1 MSFKHNFQFF
11 VSVYKKTNRKIESL
25 LINLIALQRY
35 FIISTKIKLIFIEN
49 KIIFWYRFQA

>member
-11 VSVYKKTNRKIESL
+11 VSVYKKTNRQIESL

-49 KIIFWYRFQA
+49 KIIF